1 MGFFL
6 DFQSSNVKRV
16 PRSPSTI
23 GQPSFSHQATTL
35 YRQQRELSHHND
47 NTMAD
52 PASSA
57 SLMNNYGEK
66 AWSDDSVTEIHHHRQ
81 PKSKARRI
89 WSAVMSARS
98 ILDTILLLVI
108 LVLLLD
114 KGKQAATPK
123 PEEST
128 TMPVVQ
134 CIPAPAPVEASAPAE
149 TKPEEPK
156 KPEFQLGG
164 DITGFGPKGAFVDGR
179 FWGPW

>member
-1 MGFFL
+1 
-6 DFQSSNVKRV
+6 
-16 PRSPSTI
+16 
-23 GQPSFSHQATTL
+23 
-35 YRQQRELSHHND
+35 
-47 NTMAD
+47 MAD